1 MLSRYI
7 VLENSSFCDLPL
19 LGVFHLENYPKNQC
33 LGGPSL
39 GAFTAGPAHGLAQ
52 GAARKGRTR
61 DVSRMA
67 DGDGADLDGFD
78 INDTPEKRALK
89 ARLVEL
95 REEHRALDSA
105 IMALQTQN
113 GGDALQLARLKKRKL
128 VLRDQIQW
136 IEDRLTPDIIA

>member
-1 MLSRYI
+1 MDA
-7 VLENSSFCDLPL
+7 ED
-19 LGVFHLENYPKNQC
+19 
-33 LGGPSL
+33 
-39 GAFTAGPAHGLAQ
+39 
-52 GAARKGRTR
+52 
-61 DVSRMA
+61 D
-67 DGDGADLDGFD
+67 DGFD
-78 INDTPEKRALK
+78 IADTPEKRALK

-105 IMALQTQN
+105 IFALQEQS